1 MKKQLKQYLYIAAV
15 LCVSASCKSGD
26 LCQCLDCGVPDQKM
40 TCKKTVKNA
49 RADIGFGGFIIE
61 NVDGEPQFVFN
72 NALWELL

>member
-1 MKKQLKQYLYIAAV
+1 MEVFWFYAAFV
-15 LCVSASCKSGD
+15 LFMGGSCKSGD
-26 LCQCLDCGVPDQKM
+26 LCQCLDCGAPDQKM
-40 TCKKTVKNA
+40 TYKKTVKNA